1 MVKMAMPTHILL
13 VEDNPGDA
21 KLLEAALKGDHA
33 DECHIERVDR
43 LSKGLER
50 LSEGKVDIVLLDLF
64 LPDSSGLSSLRLVL
78 EAAPHVPVV
87 VLTGLNDRETA
98 MRSLK
103 EGAQDFL
110 LKDDLNGA
118 LLHRSIKYSI
128 ERHRLLKKAQENEER
143 YFLAA
148 LGSNDG
154 LWDWDLKSNQVYF
167 SPRWKIMLGHDETE
181 IGNDSDEWFRRIHPE
196 DLAKV
201 RNGLSEHL
209 SGKSSHFAN
218 EHRLRHKDGGYR
230 WVLCRGLAV
239 TRNGHRASRIAGSF
253 TDITEQKRLEESL
266 LQRAF
271 YDPLTKL
278 PNRLLFI
285 ENLHQSFIRLERDK
299 DNLFSVFFLDLD
311 RLKFVNDSLGH
322 SAGDG
327 LLTEFSYRVKR
338 CLRPGDLVARVGGD
352 EFTVLLD
359 HLQDKGEA
367 IGVAERILTELKEP
381 FLIGDTEI
389 IGSASIG
396 IAFSNSGPSS
406 PDELVRAA
414 DAAMYQAKTLGKA
427 RYEVYEPSMSQN
439 APKFLQLE
447 ADLRRALQKQ
457 EFFSLYQPILS
468 LKTGRIIGAEALF
481 RWQHP
486 QRGLL
491 MPADFVP
498 IAEGAGIMAAID
510 MFKLKTICVQNKAWH
525 SLGHPH
531 FMLSVRFSNGVF
543 KEGAV
548 IRLIRK
554 TLEETQMD
562 PGTLEVEISG
572 LTAFQNVPG
581 LPETLVELGRMGI
594 LLALNHFS
602 PGFPKLNAL
611 KEWSVH
617 NIRIEEGFV
626 RQMLDNSAAVS
637 LARMIVENCH
647 QMGLEVTGEGVQ
659 THEELKFLKEK
670 EWDAAQGPAVSPPLG
685 ADRLTQLLADDRRL
699 SA

>member
-1 MVKMAMPTHILL
+1 MVMPTRLLL

-21 KLLEAALKGDHA
+21 QLLEAALKEDHA
-33 DECHIERVDR
+33 NDFQVEKVER
-43 LSKGLER
+43 LSKGLDH
-50 LSEGKVDIVLLDLF
+50 LAQGGIDIVLLDLF

-78 EAAPHVPVV
+78 EAAPLVPVV
-87 VLTGLNDRETA
+87 VLTGLNDKDTA

-110 LKDDLNGA
+110 LKDDLNGT
-118 LLHRSIKYSI
+118 LLRRSIKYSI

-154 LWDWDLKSNQVYF
+154 LWDWDLRSNQVYF
-167 SPRWKIMLGHDETE
+167 SPRWKLMLGHHEEE
-181 IGNDSDEWFRRIHPE
+181 IGNDADEWFRRVHPE

-201 RNGLSEHL
+201 RDGLSEHL
-209 SGKSSHFAN
+209 SGKSPHFAN
-218 EHRLRHKDGGYR
+218 EHRLKHRDGGYR

-239 TRNGHRASRIAGSF
+239 ARQGERASRIAGSF
-253 TDITEQKRLEESL
+253 TDITEQKNLEESL

-285 ENLHQSFIRLERDK
+285 ENLHQSFTRLERDK
-299 DNLFSVFFLDLD
+299 NDLFSVFFLDMD

-322 SAGDG
+322 SAGDE
-327 LLTEFSYRVKR
+327 LLSEFAHRVRR

-359 HLQDKGEA
+359 HLQDHAEA
-367 IGVAERILTELKEP
+367 IGVAERILLELKEP
-381 FLIGDTEI
+381 FKLGNTEI

-396 IAFSNSGPSS
+396 IVFSDSGPSA

-414 DAAMYQAKTLGKA
+414 DAAMYQAKTMGKA
-427 RYEVYEPSMSQN
+427 RYEVYESSMGKN
-439 APKFLQLE
+439 VPRVLQLE

-510 MFKLKTICVQNKAWH
+510 MFKLKTICIQNKVWH

-531 FMLSVRFSNGVF
+531 FKLSVRFSNGVF
-543 KEGAV
+543 KDGAV
-548 IRLIRK
+548 IRFIRK

-562 PGTLEVEISG
+562 PATLEVEVSG
-572 LTAFQNVPG
+572 LTAFHNVQG
-581 LPETLVELGRMGI
+581 LPETMSELGRMGI
-594 LLALNHFS
+594 PLALNHFS
-602 PGFPKLNAL
+602 PGFPKLTSL
-611 KEWSVH
+611 KEWAVH

-659 THEELKFLKEK
+659 THEELKFLREK
-670 EWDAAQGPAVSPPLG
+670 EWDAAQGQAVSPPLA